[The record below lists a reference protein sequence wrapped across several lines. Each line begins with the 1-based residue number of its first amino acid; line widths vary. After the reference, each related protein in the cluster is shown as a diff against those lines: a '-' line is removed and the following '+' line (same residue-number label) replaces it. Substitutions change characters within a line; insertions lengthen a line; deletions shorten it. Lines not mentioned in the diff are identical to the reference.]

1 MSQVKQ
7 MIAKNHLHS
16 LREYIDALREIG
28 EVVEVEREVDWHLE
42 IGAITRRVNEL
53 GAPAP
58 LFTNIKGITPGF
70 RVLGAPAGISSAPGR
85 YLSRVALSLGLSAT
99 ASGKEIIEALVE
111 ARDAQGIAPRIVA
124 SGPCK
129 EQIDL
134 GDDVDLLKFPTPFI
148 HEGDGGR
155 YIGTYGTIVARTP
168 DGSWTN
174 WSNARVMLLDGKR
187 MTGIVNP
194 FQHLGMIHKLWK
206 EQGKDM
212 PFALC
217 LGVDPA
223 ISFVSGMP
231 LPKFVNESDYLGGYL
246 GEAIDVVTC
255 ETVKLEVPST
265 SEIVIEGYLSAN
277 ETTVEGPM
285 GEYAGYLWP
294 GAGEIRPV
302 YHITAITYRHE
313 PILPVVVAGEPVEE
327 DHTVQGIP
335 SAAETLVQLRQA
347 GIPATMAWVTLEAAN
362 HWLVVTLPNTWKQQ
376 TGLDRNTL
384 FKTIGDTIFKSK
396 FGAVIPKVIVLN
408 DDIDAS
414 NTNEVIWG
422 FATRVRPVSGE
433 HFFNHE
439 ATSPLIAFLTA
450 DEKFAFDTTKVVYD
464 GLAPEEWG
472 ERLPRRTSFKHN
484 YSTELQTRVLQNW
497 EAYGYKA

>member
-1 MSQVKQ
+1 MTQVTQLATKRR
-7 MIAKNHLHS
+7 LRS
-16 LREYIDALREIG
+16 LREYIDTLREVG
-28 EVVEVEREVDWHLE
+28 ELVDVEREVDWNLE
-42 IGAITRRVNEL
+42 IGAIIRRVYEL

-58 LFTNIKGITPGF
+58 LFANIKGIERGF
-70 RVLGAPAGISSAPGR
+70 RVLGAPAATSSAHGR
-85 YLSRVALSLGLSAT
+85 YLSRVALSLGLPAT
-99 ASGKEIIEALVE
+99 ASGREIIDALVE
-111 ARDAQGIAPRIVA
+111 ARDAQPIPPRLVA

-129 EQIDL
+129 ENIDL
-134 GDDVDLLKFPTPFI
+134 GDAVDLLKFPTPFF

-168 DGSWTN
+168 DGTWTN

-187 MTGIVNP
+187 MSGIVSP
-194 FQHLGMIHKLWK
+194 FQHLGMIHKMWK

-217 LGVDPA
+217 LGVEPA

-246 GEAIDVVTC
+246 GEAIDVVAC
-255 ETVKLEVPST
+255 ETVKLEAPAT
-265 SEIVIEGYLSAN
+265 AEIIIEGYLSATK
-277 ETTVEGPM
+277 TTVEGPM
-285 GEYAGYLWP
+285 GEYAGYVWP
-294 GAGEIRPV
+294 GAGEMRPV
-302 YHITAITYRHE
+302 YHITAITYRHD

-347 GIPATMAWVTLEAAN
+347 GIPATMAWVTLEVAN
-362 HWLVVTLPNTWKQQ
+362 HWLVVTLPNNWKQH
-376 TGLDRNTL
+376 TELDRDAL
-384 FKTIGDTIFKSK
+384 FKKIGDTVFQSK

-439 ATSPLIAFLTA
+439 ATSPFIAFLTN
-450 DEKFAFDTTKVVYD
+450 DEKFSFDTTKVVYD

-472 ERLPRRTSFKHN
+472 ERLPKRTSFKHN
-484 YSTELQTRVLQNW
+484 YSRELQERVVRNW
-497 EAYGYKA
+497 QAYGYKG

>member
-1 MSQVKQ
+1 MKQ
-7 MIAKNHLHS
+7 EKHLTPKHHLRS
-16 LREYIDALREIG
+16 LREYIEALREIG
-28 EVVEVEREVDWHLE
+28 ECIEVEREVDWNLE
-42 IGAITRRVNEL
+42 IGAITRRVYEL

-58 LFTNIKGITPGF
+58 LFNKIKGIAPGF

-85 YLSRVALSLGLSAT
+85 YLSRVALSLGLPAT
-99 ASGKEIIEALVE
+99 ASGRAIIEALVE
-111 ARDAQGIAPRIVA
+111 GRDAAGIAPRIVSSA
-124 SGPCK
+124 PCK
-129 EQIDL
+129 ENIDL
-134 GDDVDLLKFPTPFI
+134 GDAVNLLKFPTPFL

-168 DGSWTN
+168 DGTWTN
-174 WSNARVMLLDGKR
+174 WSNARVMLLDEKR
-187 MTGIVNP
+187 MTGIVSP
-194 FQHLGMIHKLWK
+194 FQHLGMIHKMWK

-246 GEAIDVVTC
+246 GEALDVIAC
-255 ETVKLEVPST
+255 ETVKLEVPAT
-265 SEIVIEGYLSAN
+265 SEIVIEGYLSVT
-277 ETTVEGPM
+277 ETTMEGPM
-285 GEYAGYLWP
+285 GEYAGYLWA

-302 YHITAITYRHE
+302 YHVTAVTYRHD
-313 PILPVVVAGEPVEE
+313 PILPIVVAGEPVEE

-335 SAAETLVQLRQA
+335 SAAETLVQLREA

-376 TGLDRNTL
+376 TGLKREEL
-384 FKTIGDTIFKSK
+384 FQKIGNTIFQSK

-414 NTNEVIWG
+414 DTNEVVWG

-439 ATSPLIAFLTA
+439 ATSPLVAFLTTN
-450 DEKFAFDTTKVVYD
+450 EKFTFDTTKVVYD
-464 GLAPEEWG
+464 GLAPDEWG
-472 ERLPRRTSFKHN
+472 ERLPLRTSFKHN
-484 YSTELQTRVLQNW
+484 YSQQLQQQVLENW

>member
-1 MSQVKQ
+1 M
-7 MIAKNHLHS
+7 KNHLRS
-16 LREYIDALREIG
+16 LRDYIEALQAIG
-28 EVVEVEREVDWHLE
+28 ELQVIEKEVDWNLE
-42 IGAITRRVNEL
+42 IGAITRRVYEL

-58 LFTNIKGITPGF
+58 LFTRIKGIERGF
-70 RVLGAPAGISSAPGR
+70 RVLGAPAGISSARGR
-85 YLSRVALSLGLSAT
+85 YLSRIALSLGLP
-99 ASGKEIIEALVE
+99 ASSSGREIIEELVA
-111 ARDAQGIAPRIVA
+111 AREVQGIPPRLVT

-129 EQIDL
+129 EHIDL
-134 GDDVDLLKFPTPFI
+134 GEAVDLLKFPTPFL

-174 WSNARVMLLDGKR
+174 WANARVMLLDGKR
-187 MTGIVNP
+187 MSGIVNP
-194 FQHLGMIHKLWK
+194 FQHLGMIHKMWK

-246 GEAIDVVTC
+246 GEALDVVAC
-255 ETVKLEVPST
+255 ETVALEVPAT
-265 SEIVIEGYLSAN
+265 SEIVIEGYLSAT

-285 GEYAGYLWP
+285 GEYAGYVWP

-302 YHITAITYRHE
+302 YHVTAVTYRHD
-313 PILPVVVAGEPVEE
+313 PILPIVVAGEPVEE

-347 GIPATMAWVTLEAAN
+347 GIPATMAWVTFEAAN
-362 HWLVVTLPNTWKQQ
+362 HWLVVTLPNNWKEQ
-376 TGLDRNTL
+376 TGLERDGL
-384 FKTIGDTIFKSK
+384 FQKIGETVFHSK

-439 ATSPLIAFLTA
+439 ATSPLVAFLTK

-464 GLAPEEWG
+464 GLAPDEWG
-472 ERLPRRTSFKHN
+472 GRLPKRTSFKHN
-484 YSTELQTRVLQNW
+484 YSPALQEYVLQNW
-497 EAYGYKA
+497 AEYGYKG